1 MKRTLYLKFL
11 LAYVLFAIFGFI
23 VVATF
28 VYSMT
33 YERLRRDKA
42 DTMYQFATQIANTYA
57 ADLYNAETSLDTVH
71 TQIVALSRYLDDTTI
86 WIVNPSGR
94 LVLDSSR
101 LLGPGDEIVVEGFD
115 PTTTGSSY
123 YTTGDFF
130 GSFDQEMLSVFAPIT
145 IQSNYKVQAY
155 VVVHTPVASIQAS
168 ANDFLNISYLMLIVL
183 FLLSLI
189 ILIFFTEL
197 VYIPL
202 RKITTA
208 TEQYA
213 AGNMKYEFSVESEDE
228 MGYLAAS
235 LSYMAGEIARQEDD
249 QKKFVANV
257 SHDFRSPLTSIRGYL
272 VAMQDGTIPEEMHG
286 KYLGIVINET
296 DRLTKL
302 TNELLT
308 LNNLN
313 TKGMLLDRADFDINQ
328 VIRNVAESFGGTCM
342 DKNIGIELVLTDEQM
357 LVNADMSKIQQ
368 VLYNLVDNAIK
379 FSHKGS
385 SVKIETTEKHSKVF
399 VSVKDSG
406 IGIPKE
412 DQKLVFDR
420 FYKSDTSRGK
430 DKKGTGLGLSIV
442 KEIIKAHEE
451 NINVIST
458 VGVGTE
464 FIFSLPKAAVMD
476 ADD

>member
-11 LAYVLFAIFGFI
+11 LAYLLFGIFGFI

-33 YERLRRDKA
+33 YERIRRDRA
-42 DTMYQFATQIANTYA
+42 DTMYQIATQIANTYA
-57 ADLYNAETSLDTVH
+57 ADLYNSETSLEAVH
-71 TQIVALSRYLDDTTI
+71 TQMVALSKYMQGASI
-86 WIVNPSGR
+86 WIINPSGR

-101 LLGPGDEIVVEGFD
+101 VLGPGDEIVVNGFD
-115 PTTTGSSY
+115 PTVTGGYY
-123 YTTGDFF
+123 YTTGNFF
-130 GSFDQEMLSVFAPIT
+130 GTFDEDMLSVFAPIT
-145 IQSNYKVQAY
+145 AGYKVQAY
-155 VVVHTPVASIQAS
+155 VIVHEPVIDIQEQ
-168 ANDFLNISYLMLIVL
+168 ANDYLNISYLMLIVL
-183 FLLSLI
+183 FLLSMI

-197 VYIPL
+197 VYMPL
-202 RKITTA
+202 RKITKA

-213 AGNMKYEFSVESEDE
+213 AGNMAYEFTVESEDE
-228 MGYLAAS
+228 MGYLAAT

-249 QKKFVANV
+249 QKKFIANV
-257 SHDFRSPLTSIRGYL
+257 SHDFRSPLTSIKGYL
-272 VAMQDGTIPEEMHG
+272 VAMQDGTIPEEMHDR
-286 KYLGIVINET
+286 YLGIVINET

-313 TKGMLLDRADFDINQ
+313 TRGMLLDKTDFDINQ
-328 VIRNVAESFGGTCM
+328 VIRNVAASFEGTCRE
-342 DKNIGIELVLTDEQM
+342 KRIAIELVLTDEKM
-357 LVNADMSKIQQ
+357 LVNADISKIQQ

-379 FSHKGS
+379 FSHHDS
-385 SVKIETTEKHSKVF
+385 SIKIETTEKHSKVF

-406 IGIPKE
+406 IGIPKD
-412 DQKLVFDR
+412 DQKMIFER
-420 FYKSDTSRGK
+420 FYKSDLSRGK

-458 VGVGTE
+458 EGVGTE
-464 FIFSLPKAAVMD
+464 FIFSLPKAKVMD
-476 ADD
+476 EEEV